1 MGHQHYPRCLSL
13 TSSPSN
19 RLTDRSPLMNVGF
32 RPRLKARPSLYD
44 LIRTRNIDSLSVAV
58 HRRPSVSQELQLE
71 PELPP
76 LPPSP
81 GFTSTSPPSTPRTL
95 RQVPIE
101 VEHQELVKM
110 PPKKAAIKEDDDEQY
125 GTIFSVSG
133 PVVVAEN
140 MIGVAMY
147 ELVQVGHDK
156 LVGEV
161 IRIEADRAYIQVY
174 EETGMAYLMIW
185 SDVANV
191 WKLVLPLETP
201 LFELE

>member
-1 MGHQHYPRCLSL
+1 
-13 TSSPSN
+13 
-19 RLTDRSPLMNVGF
+19 MNVGF

-44 LIRTRNIDSLSVAV
+44 LIRTRDIDSLSVAV

-95 RQVPIE
+95 QQVPIE

-125 GTIFSVSG
+125 GMHCPQSI
-133 PVVVAEN
+133 
-140 MIGVAMY
+140 
-147 ELVQVGHDK
+147 
-156 LVGEV
+156 
-161 IRIEADRAYIQVY
+161 
-174 EETGMAYLMIW
+174 
-185 SDVANV
+185 
-191 WKLVLPLETP
+191 LPLQIN
-201 LFELE
+201 